1 MIIQVQARKKGVTTI
16 QNKIILS
23 CEVFAVLVNLEVFWL
38 VSCLCFFTLLEREI
52 SSTCRVSRERERERR
67 ERIA

>member
-52 SSTCRVSRERERERR
+52 EREREER
-67 ERIA
+67 EDCLIVILGPTK